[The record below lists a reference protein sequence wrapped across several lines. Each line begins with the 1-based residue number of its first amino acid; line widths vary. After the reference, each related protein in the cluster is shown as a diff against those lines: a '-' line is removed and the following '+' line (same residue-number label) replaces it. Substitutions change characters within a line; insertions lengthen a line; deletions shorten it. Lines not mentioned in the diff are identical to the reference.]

1 MRSHLD
7 WLGLS
12 IDAPDD
18 ETHAEMGR
26 GLRGE
31 IASGHSKHLQ
41 RSMAVWGIARE
52 LGYGLKLNTMVDSRN
67 SRSDMSSLVRSLAP
81 DRWKVFQF
89 LHIEGENDRASG
101 YGITAEEFRAY
112 VNRHRMRL
120 SGTGIGVISEEND
133 EMLGSYAMIDP
144 TGRAYTNLS
153 GSYRYSSRPIHE
165 IGFKE
170 SGGGRGAL
178 TPTYSTL
185 GEGTGDGAMAGPDF
199 VYQCCEIL
207 DPLPSMPVK
216 SMLTRGP

>member
-1 MRSHLD
+1 MEQRNEPRISLDNVLTTLREISENEIEEINFVGGEPMLHPFIDEAIIEAKRLGLTTSIVSNGARMDRGWLTRMRAHLD

-31 IASGHSKHLQ
+31 IASGHSNHLQ
-41 RSMAVWGIARE
+41 RSMAVWGMARE

-101 YGITAEEFRAY
+101 YAITARSSGVRQKAPDEADWY
-112 VNRHRMRL
+112 WNR
-120 SGTGIGVISEEND
+120 GNI
-133 EMLGSYAMIDP
+133 
-144 TGRAYTNLS
+144 
-153 GSYRYSSRPIHE
+153 
-165 IGFKE
+165 
-170 SGGGRGAL
+170 RG
-178 TPTYSTL
+178 
-185 GEGTGDGAMAGPDF
+185 
-199 VYQCCEIL
+199 
-207 DPLPSMPVK
+207 K
-216 SMLTRGP
+216 R